1 MYSFKYFHRQCE
13 KSWLKLMKVMG
24 HEMIMPKF
32 SYILDFVSQILDL
45 VTFSRFFLTNFG
57 HAVFLF
63 CHRLWR
69 KYATEYT
76 YTRKNSLAQ
85 RLRWFFFF
93 ILEVK
98 LRGISK
104 DIALNA
110 WYTYISMYLKQ
121 AYIQSSCISIVVSYI
136 Q

>member
-1 MYSFKYFHRQCE
+1 
-13 KSWLKLMKVMG
+13 MKVMG
-24 HEMIMPKF
+24 HEMIMPRF
-32 SYILDFVSQILDL
+32 SYILDFASQILDL

-85 RLRWFFFF
+85 RLRWFFIFYF
-93 ILEVK
+93 GGKVKRYFKGHCLECMIYIYFNVLETSLYTK
-98 LRGISK
+98 LLYIYCS
-104 DIALNA
+104 IIHTVALTVPRNA
-110 WYTYISMYLKQ
+110 CFT
-121 AYIQSSCISIVVSYI
+121 CI
-136 Q
+136 